1 MRRSWLERFHLLSLY
16 LPVVQDLVTDR
27 VHSRLVFPITS
38 LLIPAY
44 FWIRATGLPEDD
56 TCTVNHSFVF
66 YMVTVTWPVGV
77 VGILLANVKEQIDR
91 AIFRIWFGTLLL
103 MAVTGLNIWLAYR
116 LIPAFYCI
124 ISIKTR
130 VEVLFAVGSSTLF
143 FSICSLFLLISS
155 IRVSLNLEFRRL
167 LFYNRYEEQC
177 FKYGQILIHGKF
189 GRKPRKTIWVA
200 PRTYTVEP
208 IGCNEPDVSISNNNN
223 VSNRVYK
230 EYVKQQTNE
239 VISNIDDDH
248 DDFNNNNIDKSNN
261 NCCNCCNCCS
271 CCRKLN
277 LFIFKY
283 IFSEYIFKLVYQS
296 IFFFFLD
303 LKEPLGFRYPQKILA
318 GVLGGLYTAIVLV
331 ILAISVIYIGNP
343 SIRSFIKEYSLLLGP
358 VINKV
363 NKIDNFEIFVDEII
377 DSVILS
383 LYVGSVFSFLMI
395 FLLILSVLPRY
406 KRIILYM
413 RTGTYRDNYWACKLN
428 YSGLIYM
435 YKKLLGSDVI
445 VSYYRDTKGR
455 LDLRLLYN
463 NNNNNKIRNNSN
475 INISTLIKKDDLSIE
490 VGLRGT
496 WDNTERNAL
505 HMLEKSTDKR
515 LWRTNENNK
524 KYHDTSSDDIKSEAV
539 VGVRL
544 YKSILDPNPDLF
556 KLFNS
561 ATFVA
566 CCFFVVFFT

>member
-1 MRRSWLERFHLLSLY
+1 
-16 LPVVQDLVTDR
+16 
-27 VHSRLVFPITS
+27 
-38 LLIPAY
+38 
-44 FWIRATGLPEDD
+44 
-56 TCTVNHSFVF
+56 
-66 YMVTVTWPVGV
+66 
-77 VGILLANVKEQIDR
+77 
-91 AIFRIWFGTLLL
+91 
-103 MAVTGLNIWLAYR
+103 
-116 LIPAFYCI
+116 
-124 ISIKTR
+124 
-130 VEVLFAVGSSTLF
+130 
-143 FSICSLFLLISS
+143 
-155 IRVSLNLEFRRL
+155 
-167 LFYNRYEEQC
+167 
-177 FKYGQILIHGKF
+177 
-189 GRKPRKTIWVA
+189 
-200 PRTYTVEP
+200 
-208 IGCNEPDVSISNNNN
+208 
-223 VSNRVYK
+223 
-230 EYVKQQTNE
+230 
-239 VISNIDDDH
+239 
-248 DDFNNNNIDKSNN
+248 
-261 NCCNCCNCCS
+261 
-271 CCRKLN
+271 
-277 LFIFKY
+277 
-283 IFSEYIFKLVYQS
+283 
-296 IFFFFLD
+296 
-303 LKEPLGFRYPQKILA
+303 
-318 GVLGGLYTAIVLV
+318 
-331 ILAISVIYIGNP
+331 
-343 SIRSFIKEYSLLLGP
+343 
-358 VINKV
+358 
-363 NKIDNFEIFVDEII
+363 
-377 DSVILS
+377 
-383 LYVGSVFSFLMI
+383 MI